1 MYNELMIVLAIDPGF
16 GRCGVAVLDGTASS
30 ATLLYSSCIETTSKD
45 DFGLRLLTVGN
56 EVARIVKEFQPD
68 ILAIEELYFTNN
80 AKTALR
86 VAEVRGMLIY
96 LAGTLGVVLVE
107 YNPLA
112 IKIALTGYGRAS
124 KDQVIKMVGKL
135 IKFPEKK
142 MLDDEY
148 DAIALGLTALAGAKY
163 SEVRSRK

>member
-1 MYNELMIVLAIDPGF
+1 MKVLAIDPGF
-16 GRCGVAVLDGTASS
+16 GRCGVAVLIGTGSS
-30 ATLLYSSCIETTSKD
+30 ATLLYSSCIETSNKD
-45 DFGLRLLTVGN
+45 NFSLRLLTVGN
-56 EVARIVKEFQPD
+56 EVSRIIKEFEPD
-68 ILAIEELYFTNN
+68 TIAVEELYFTNN

-96 LAGTLGVVLVE
+96 LAGSLGITLVE
-107 YNPLA
+107 YNPLS

-124 KDQVIKMVGKL
+124 KEQVMKMVEKL

-163 SEVRSRK
+163 NEVRSRK

>member
-1 MYNELMIVLAIDPGF
+1 MKVLAIDPGF
-16 GRCGVAVLDGTASS
+16 GRCGVAMLDGTASS
-30 ATLLYSSCIETTSKD
+30 ATLLYSSCIETSSKD
-45 DFGLRLLTVGN
+45 EFSLRLLTVGM
-56 EVARIVKEFQPD
+56 EVTRIVKEFHPD
-68 ILAIEELYFTNN
+68 TIAIEELYFTNN

-96 LAGTLGVVLVE
+96 LAGSLSVSLVE

-124 KDQVIKMVGKL
+124 KEQVMKMVEKL

-163 SEVRSRK
+163 NEVRSRK

>member
-1 MYNELMIVLAIDPGF
+1 MKVLAIDPGF
-16 GRCGVAVLDGTASS
+16 ARCGVAVLDGTASS
-30 ATLLYSSCIETTSKD
+30 ALLLYSSCIETTHKD
-45 DFGLRLLTVGN
+45 DFSSRLLMVGN
-56 EVARIVKEFQPD
+56 EVSRIIKEFQPD
-68 ILAIEELYFTNN
+68 AVAIEELYFTNN

-86 VAEVRGMLIY
+86 VAEVRGMLIF
-96 LAGTLGVVLVE
+96 LAGSLGVVLVE

-124 KDQVIKMVGKL
+124 KEQVMKMVEKL

-163 SEVRSRK
+163 NEVHSYK